1 MSLITPTRMPHA
13 PDSAAIL
20 AAAATNFIIANA
32 GGWAEQVEAYV
43 PGLVAA
49 QLAALAAHKLQIK

>member
-1 MSLITPTRMPHA
+1 MSKIPDHLPHA
-13 PDSAAIL
+13 ADSAAIL
-20 AAAATNFIIANA
+20 SAAATNFIIANA
-32 GGWAEQVEAYV
+32 GEWAEQVEAYV